1 MKASDLKKGLVLDI
15 DGRRRI
21 LIRDLDVQSPSS
33 RSGSTLY
40 KVRGFDI
47 VSKQKY
53 ENRFKGDETI
63 ETIELSRRPVQFLY
77 QDGDSCIFMDREN
90 YEQYTLGTGDLSQ
103 ELPYLSEDLEGI
115 LAMIVE
121 NGILGIEL
129 PATVVLEITDT
140 APGMKAASASSRTKP
155 ATLNT
160 GLVVQVPEY
169 LTPGEHI
176 KVNTATG
183 EYVSRA

>member
-15 DGRRRI
+15 DGRNI
-21 LIRDLDVQSPSS
+21 LVRELTVQSPSS

-40 KVRGFDI
+40 KVRGVDI

-53 ENRFKGDETI
+53 ENRFKGDENIDTV
-63 ETIELSRRPVQFLY
+63 EFARRPVQYLY
-77 QDGDSCIFMDREN
+77 QDGDSCTFMDRET
-90 YEQYTLGTGDLSQ
+90 YEQYAINSNDLDEELRYLG
-103 ELPYLSEDLEGI
+103 EDLEGI
-115 LAMIVE
+115 LSMIADD
-121 NGILGIEL
+121 NILGIEL

-155 ATLNT
+155 ATLST

-183 EYVSRA
+183 EYVSRV